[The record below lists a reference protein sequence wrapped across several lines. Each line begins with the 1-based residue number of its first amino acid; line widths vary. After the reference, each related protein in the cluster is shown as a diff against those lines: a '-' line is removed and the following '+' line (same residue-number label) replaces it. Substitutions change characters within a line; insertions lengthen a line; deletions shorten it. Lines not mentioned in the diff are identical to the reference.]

1 MTGLNALLMSDTE
14 VLITLVVFAAACVML
29 MGLTPD
35 FTRAARVGVKI
46 VFAAGIAMAAVAGLA
61 WSSIPAPHAAA
72 AIVAV
77 AGG

>member
-14 VLITLVVFAAACVML
+14 VLITLVIFATACVML
-29 MGLTPD
+29 IGLTPD
-35 FTRAARVGVKI
+35 FTRAARVGVKT
-46 VFAAGIAMAAVAGLA
+46 ALCAGIAMAAVAGLA

-72 AIVAV
+72 TTVSV

>member
-35 FTRAARVGVKI
+35 FTRAGRIGVKTA
-46 VFAAGIAMAAVAGLA
+46 VCAGVAMAAVAGFA
-61 WSSIPAPHAAA
+61 WSSISAPHVIAVT
-72 AIVAV
+72 VAV